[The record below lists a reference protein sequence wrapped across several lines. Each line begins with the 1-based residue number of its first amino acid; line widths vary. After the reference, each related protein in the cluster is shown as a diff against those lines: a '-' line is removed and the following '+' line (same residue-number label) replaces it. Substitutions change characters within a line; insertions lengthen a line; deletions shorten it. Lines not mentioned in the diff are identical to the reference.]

1 MKKNISCLNRKN
13 ILSGKLKELIPE
25 FYELKDVIENTNDG
39 WHDNESAFEHTLL
52 VMTALEKLFLKASG
66 RLKKTLNQKID
77 TNTRRILL
85 KVAAIFHDIAKKE
98 TIIKDENGF
107 TSCPGHAEMGAK
119 KTEKILERFDLS
131 EKEKQFVSDIIAGHM
146 YLHLLLI
153 PDNSASFQKDFTSMK
168 NRFLNYIYP
177 ELILLDYADTIDAG
191 IRKTRPKEFRYRI
204 DFYRRE
210 VEKLS

>member
-1 MKKNISCLNRKN
+1 MKKNVSRLNRTN
-13 ILSGKLKELIPE
+13 IVSGKLKELIPE
-25 FYELKDVIENTNDG
+25 FYELKNVIENTNDG
-39 WHDNESAFEHTLL
+39 WHDNESTFDHTIA
-52 VMTALEKLFLKASG
+52 VMSALEKMFLKASG

-85 KVAAIFHDIAKKE
+85 KVAVIFHDIAKKE

-107 TSCPGHAEMGAK
+107 TSFPEHAELSAK
-119 KTEKILERFDLS
+119 KTKNILERFDLS
-131 EKEKQFVSDIIAGHM
+131 EKEKQFILDIIAGHM
-146 YLHLLLI
+146 YLHLLLV
-153 PDNSASFQKDFTSMK
+153 PDNPNFQKDFVAIK

-177 ELILLDYADTIDAG
+177 ELILLDYADTVDAG